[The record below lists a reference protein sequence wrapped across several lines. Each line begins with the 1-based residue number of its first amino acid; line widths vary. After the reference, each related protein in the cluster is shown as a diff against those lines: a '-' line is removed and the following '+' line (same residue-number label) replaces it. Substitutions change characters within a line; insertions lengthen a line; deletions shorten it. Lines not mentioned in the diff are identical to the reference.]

1 MNAAHRFAKK
11 AMAGILLATCAL
23 LLILS
28 VALSYHEKH
37 ADAYAASGRK
47 AAAVTMI
54 PLPDGDVDVNG
65 GDLTEV
71 TRLPGVGPVLGQAI
85 LAERACHGPYYY
97 PEDLLDVRGI
107 GGKTLAGLRD
117 RLNLTQPTAEEKP

>member
-1 MNAAHRFAKK
+1 MNAAHRFARK

-28 VALSYHEKH
+28 VILSYHEKH
-37 ADAYAASGRK
+37 AEPFAASGRR
-47 AAAVTMI
+47 AAVVTMI
-54 PLPDGDVDVNG
+54 PLPDGDVDVNV

-71 TRLPGVGPVLGQAI
+71 TRLTGVGPVLGQAI

-107 GGKTLAGLRD
+107 GDKTLAGLRD
-117 RLNLTQPTAEEKP
+117 RMNLTQPTAEEEP

>member
-28 VALSYHEKH
+28 VTLSYQEKH
-37 ADAYAASGRK
+37 TDAYAASGRK
-47 AAAVTMI
+47 ASAVTMI

-107 GGKTLAGLRD
+107 GDKTLAGLRD
-117 RLNLTQPTAEEKP
+117 RLNLTQPTAEEEP

>member
-28 VALSYHEKH
+28 VILSRHEKQAH
-37 ADAYAASGRK
+37 AFAPSGRR
-47 AAAVTMI
+47 AAAVTDI
-54 PLPDGDVDVNG
+54 SLPAGDVDVNS
-65 GDLTEV
+65 GDVQELV
-71 TRLPGVGPVLGQAI
+71 RLPGVGPVIGQAI
-85 LAERACHGPYYY
+85 LEERGLHGPYYY

-107 GGKTLAGLRD
+107 GEKTLAGLRD
-117 RLNLTQPTAEEKP
+117 RLDLTRPAAEEEP

>member
-28 VALSYHEKH
+28 VALSYQEKH

-47 AAAVTMI
+47 ASAVTMI
-54 PLPDGDVDVNG
+54 LLLNGDVDVNG

-107 GGKTLAGLRD
+107 GDKTLANLRD
-117 RLNLTQPTAEEKP
+117 RLDLTQPAAEEKP

>member
-1 MNAAHRFAKK
+1 MNAAHRFAQK

-65 GDLTEV
+65 GDLSEV
-71 TRLPGVGPVLGQAI
+71 TRLPGVGPVIGRAI
-85 LAERACHGPYYY
+85 LEERERHGPYYY

-107 GGKTLAGLRD
+107 GDKTLANLRD
-117 RLNLTQPTAEEKP
+117 RLDLTQPAAEEKP

>member
-1 MNAAHRFAKK
+1 MNAAHRFAQK
-11 AMAGILLATCAL
+11 AMAGILLAACAL

-28 VALSYHEKH
+28 VILSYHEKR
-37 ADAYAASGRK
+37 ADAFAASGRR
-47 AAAVTMI
+47 AAAVTAI

-71 TRLPGVGPVLGQAI
+71 THLPGVGPVLGRAI
-85 LAERACHGPYYY
+85 LEERGLHGPYYY

-107 GGKTLAGLRD
+107 GDKTLAGLRD
-117 RLNLTQPTAEEKP
+117 RL